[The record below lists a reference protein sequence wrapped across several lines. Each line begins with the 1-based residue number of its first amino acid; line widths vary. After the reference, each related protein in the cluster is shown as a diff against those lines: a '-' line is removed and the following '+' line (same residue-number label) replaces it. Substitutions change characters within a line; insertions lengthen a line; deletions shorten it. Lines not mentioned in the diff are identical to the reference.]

1 MVALSVGRQ
10 ASTTDTHHLSVLV
23 MGKSQVL
30 NTEQPWVQK
39 PLFKMASSGAAQVP
53 EFASLRATIPR
64 CQRLPGAPNPV
75 RKISAGTAEVLP
87 PTITPLL
94 RRTSERASW

>member
-30 NTEQPWVQK
+30 NTEQPWAQK
-39 PLFKMASSGAAQVP
+39 PLFKMASGGAAQVLGG
-53 EFASLRATIPR
+53 S
-64 CQRLPGAPNPV
+64 GSAPLGENAAFKMGLV
-75 RKISAGTAEVLP
+75 SG
-87 PTITPLL
+87 
-94 RRTSERASW
+94 